1 MKNLQN
7 FIEQF
12 KTMACILSVEKR
24 NDGKAGNI
32 CIEIANKQY
41 IEFLEKLN
49 GNGKSSFET
58 KFEPGSNYERFMPK
72 ALDFERCC
80 HECAIEQ
87 KPVQAFIQPEQSN
100 IHISMILLPLGIE
113 DPNKAYCTL
122 SQETSEESESSEESM
137 LSAEM
142 SKNVLKTCVKL
153 RGATN
158 LQKTMDE
165 VIEDIRKICGANYC
179 CVLLTNFNE
188 HTYSVFSDSV
198 KANSNH
204 RSVRDYITEDFV
216 DYAKTWLHLLA
227 GNSCLIIKNKEDLET
242 IEQNFP
248 NWHRSLTNANIESLV
263 LLPLEYN
270 NVILGFIWVSNFDVS
285 NTLNIKETLELTTF
299 FVASEIA
306 NYQLVGRLEY
316 LSNMD
321 LLTNVQNRNS
331 MNNRVSQFMNG
342 KVQYKSL
349 AVIFADLNGL
359 KPVNDKYG
367 HDAGDELL
375 KKASSALKL
384 TFSKSEIYRAGGDE
398 FLVIILDQPKED
410 IEAKVQKLRENS
422 ENTDNVSFSLGFYYN
437 ENGGNI
443 RTAMHEADVRMYE
456 DKKQFYLRH
465 PEKRKKL

>member
-188 HTYSVFSDSV
+188 HTYSVFSDSI

>member
-1 MKNLQN
+1 
-7 FIEQF
+7 
-12 KTMACILSVEKR
+12 MACILSVEKR

-72 ALDFERCC
+72 ALNFERCC

-87 KPVQAFIQPEQSN
+87 KPVQAFLQPEQSN
-100 IHISMILLPLGIE
+100 IQISMVLLPLGIE
-113 DPNKAYCTL
+113 DPEKAYCTL
-122 SQETSEESESSEESM
+122 SQETSEERESSEESM

-188 HTYSVFSDSV
+188 HTYSVFSDSI

-242 IEQNFP
+242 IEQNYP

-465 PEKRKKL
+465 PEKRKNL

>member
-1 MKNLQN
+1 
-7 FIEQF
+7 
-12 KTMACILSVEKR
+12 MACILSVEKR

-87 KPVQAFIQPEQSN
+87 KPVQAFLQPEQSN
-100 IHISMILLPLGIE
+100 IQISMVLLPLGIE
-113 DPNKAYCTL
+113 DPEKAYCTL

-321 LLTNVQNRNS
+321 LLTSVQNRNS

-465 PEKRKKL
+465 PEKRKNL

>member
-137 LSAEM
+137 LSAEI
-142 SKNVLKTCVKL
+142 SKDVLKTCVKL

-321 LLTNVQNRNS
+321 LLTSVQNRNS

-398 FLVIILDQPKED
+398 FLVIILDQPKEG

>member
-1 MKNLQN
+1 
-7 FIEQF
+7 
-12 KTMACILSVEKR
+12 MACILSVEKR

-188 HTYSVFSDSV
+188 HTYSVFSDSI

-242 IEQNFP
+242 IEQNYP

-465 PEKRKKL
+465 PEKRKNL

>member
-1 MKNLQN
+1 
-7 FIEQF
+7 
-12 KTMACILSVEKR
+12 MACILSVEKR

-188 HTYSVFSDSV
+188 HTYSVFSDSI

-204 RSVRDYITEDFV
+204 RSVRNYITEDFV

-242 IEQNFP
+242 IEQNYP
-248 NWHRSLTNANIESLV
+248 NWHKSLTNANIESLV

>member
-1 MKNLQN
+1 
-7 FIEQF
+7 
-12 KTMACILSVEKR
+12 MACILSVEKR

-137 LSAEM
+137 LSAEI
-142 SKNVLKTCVKL
+142 SKDVLKTCVKL

-285 NTLNIKETLELTTF
+285 NTLNIKESLELTTF

-321 LLTNVQNRNS
+321 LLTSVQNRNS

-465 PEKRKKL
+465 PEKRKNL

>member
-1 MKNLQN
+1 
-7 FIEQF
+7 
-12 KTMACILSVEKR
+12 
-24 NDGKAGNI
+24 
-32 CIEIANKQY
+32 
-41 IEFLEKLN
+41 
-49 GNGKSSFET
+49 
-58 KFEPGSNYERFMPK
+58 MPK

-87 KPVQAFIQPEQSN
+87 KPVQAFLQPEQSN
-100 IHISMILLPLGIE
+100 IQISMVLLPLGIE
-113 DPNKAYCTL
+113 DPEKAYCTL
-122 SQETSEESESSEESM
+122 SQETSEERESSEESM

-188 HTYSVFSDSV
+188 HTYSVFSDSI

-242 IEQNFP
+242 IEQNYP

-321 LLTNVQNRNS
+321 LLTSVQNRNS

-398 FLVIILDQPKED
+398 FLVIILDQPKEG

-465 PEKRKKL
+465 PEKRKNL

>member
-1 MKNLQN
+1 M
-7 FIEQF
+7 
-12 KTMACILSVEKR
+12 
-24 NDGKAGNI
+24 
-32 CIEIANKQY
+32 
-41 IEFLEKLN
+41 
-49 GNGKSSFET
+49 
-58 KFEPGSNYERFMPK
+58 
-72 ALDFERCC
+72 
-80 HECAIEQ
+80 
-87 KPVQAFIQPEQSN
+87 
-100 IHISMILLPLGIE
+100 
-113 DPNKAYCTL
+113 
-122 SQETSEESESSEESM
+122 
-137 LSAEM
+137 
-142 SKNVLKTCVKL
+142 
-153 RGATN
+153 
-158 LQKTMDE
+158 
-165 VIEDIRKICGANYC
+165 
-179 CVLLTNFNE
+179 
-188 HTYSVFSDSV
+188 
-198 KANSNH
+198 
-204 RSVRDYITEDFV
+204 

-321 LLTNVQNRNS
+321 LLTSVQNRNS

-398 FLVIILDQPKED
+398 FLVIILDQPKEN

-465 PEKRKKL
+465 PEKRKNL

>member
-1 MKNLQN
+1 
-7 FIEQF
+7 
-12 KTMACILSVEKR
+12 MACILSVEKR

-122 SQETSEESESSEESM
+122 SQETSEESKSSEESM
-137 LSAEM
+137 LSAEI

-242 IEQNFP
+242 IEQNYP

-321 LLTNVQNRNS
+321 LLTSVQNRNS

-465 PEKRKKL
+465 PEKRKNL

>member
-137 LSAEM
+137 LSAEI
-142 SKNVLKTCVKL
+142 SKDVLKTCVKL

-306 NYQLVGRLEY
+306 NNQLVGRLEY

-321 LLTNVQNRNS
+321 LLTSVQNRNS

>member
-1 MKNLQN
+1 
-7 FIEQF
+7 
-12 KTMACILSVEKR
+12 MACILSVEKR

-188 HTYSVFSDSV
+188 HTYSVFSDSI

-242 IEQNFP
+242 IEQNYP

>member
-87 KPVQAFIQPEQSN
+87 KPVQAFLQPEQSN
-100 IHISMILLPLGIE
+100 IQISMVLLPLGIE
-113 DPNKAYCTL
+113 DPEKAYCTL
-122 SQETSEESESSEESM
+122 SQETSEERESSEESM

-188 HTYSVFSDSV
+188 HTYSVFSDSI

-216 DYAKTWLHLLA
+216 DYAKSWLHLLA
-227 GNSCLIIKNKEDLET
+227 RSSCLIIKNKEDLET
-242 IEQNFP
+242 IEQNYP

-321 LLTNVQNRNS
+321 LLTSVQNRNS

-398 FLVIILDQPKED
+398 FLVIILDQPKEG

-465 PEKRKKL
+465 PEKRKNL

>member
-87 KPVQAFIQPEQSN
+87 KPVQAFLQPEQSN
-100 IHISMILLPLGIE
+100 IQISMVLLPLGIE
-113 DPNKAYCTL
+113 DPEKAYCTL
-122 SQETSEESESSEESM
+122 SQEISEEIQPSEESK
-137 LSAEM
+137 LSAET
-142 SKNVLKTCVKL
+142 SKSVLKTCIKL

-188 HTYSVFSDSV
+188 HTYSVFSDSI

-242 IEQNFP
+242 IEQNYP

-465 PEKRKKL
+465 PEKRKNL

>member
-188 HTYSVFSDSV
+188 HTYSVFSDSI

-465 PEKRKKL
+465 PEKRKNL

>member
-137 LSAEM
+137 LSAEI

-321 LLTNVQNRNS
+321 LLTSVQNRNS

-465 PEKRKKL
+465 PEKRKNL

>member
-1 MKNLQN
+1 
-7 FIEQF
+7 
-12 KTMACILSVEKR
+12 MACILSVEKR

-137 LSAEM
+137 LSAEI

-204 RSVRDYITEDFV
+204 RSVRDHITEDFV

-321 LLTNVQNRNS
+321 LLTSVQNRNS

-465 PEKRKKL
+465 PEKRKNL

>member
-1 MKNLQN
+1 
-7 FIEQF
+7 
-12 KTMACILSVEKR
+12 
-24 NDGKAGNI
+24 
-32 CIEIANKQY
+32 
-41 IEFLEKLN
+41 
-49 GNGKSSFET
+49 
-58 KFEPGSNYERFMPK
+58 
-72 ALDFERCC
+72 
-80 HECAIEQ
+80 
-87 KPVQAFIQPEQSN
+87 
-100 IHISMILLPLGIE
+100 
-113 DPNKAYCTL
+113 
-122 SQETSEESESSEESM
+122 
-137 LSAEM
+137 
-142 SKNVLKTCVKL
+142 
-153 RGATN
+153 
-158 LQKTMDE
+158 MDE

-321 LLTNVQNRNS
+321 LLTSVQNRNS

-465 PEKRKKL
+465 PEKRKNL

>member
-1 MKNLQN
+1 
-7 FIEQF
+7 
-12 KTMACILSVEKR
+12 MACILSVEKR

-137 LSAEM
+137 LSAEI

-321 LLTNVQNRNS
+321 LLTSVQNRNS

>member
-1 MKNLQN
+1 
-7 FIEQF
+7 
-12 KTMACILSVEKR
+12 MACILSVEKR

-58 KFEPGSNYERFMPK
+58 KFEPGSN
-72 ALDFERCC
+72 

-137 LSAEM
+137 LSAEI
-142 SKNVLKTCVKL
+142 SKNVLKACVKL

-188 HTYSVFSDSV
+188 HTYSVFSDSI

-204 RSVRDYITEDFV
+204 RSVRDYIAEDFV

-321 LLTNVQNRNS
+321 LLTSVQNRNS

-465 PEKRKKL
+465 PEKRKNL

>member
-1 MKNLQN
+1 
-7 FIEQF
+7 
-12 KTMACILSVEKR
+12 MACILSVEKR

-58 KFEPGSNYERFMPK
+58 KFETGSNYERFMPK
-72 ALDFERCC
+72 ALNFERCC

-87 KPVQAFIQPEQSN
+87 KPVQAFLQPEQSN
-100 IHISMILLPLGIE
+100 IQISMVLLPLGIE
-113 DPNKAYCTL
+113 DPEKAYCTL
-122 SQETSEESESSEESM
+122 SQETSEERESSEESM

-188 HTYSVFSDSV
+188 HTYSVFSDSI

-242 IEQNFP
+242 IEQNYP

-398 FLVIILDQPKED
+398 FLVIILDQPKEG

-465 PEKRKKL
+465 PEKRKNL

>member
-1 MKNLQN
+1 
-7 FIEQF
+7 
-12 KTMACILSVEKR
+12 MACILSVEKR

-137 LSAEM
+137 LSAEI
-142 SKNVLKTCVKL
+142 SKNVLKACVKL

-321 LLTNVQNRNS
+321 LLTSVQNRNS

>member
-1 MKNLQN
+1 
-7 FIEQF
+7 
-12 KTMACILSVEKR
+12 MACILSVEKR

-137 LSAEM
+137 LSAEI

-321 LLTNVQNRNS
+321 LLTSVQNRNS

-465 PEKRKKL
+465 PEKRKNL

>member
-137 LSAEM
+137 LSAEI
-142 SKNVLKTCVKL
+142 SKDVLKTCVKL

-321 LLTNVQNRNS
+321 LLTSVQNRNS

-465 PEKRKKL
+465 PEKRKNL

>member
-1 MKNLQN
+1 
-7 FIEQF
+7 
-12 KTMACILSVEKR
+12 
-24 NDGKAGNI
+24 
-32 CIEIANKQY
+32 
-41 IEFLEKLN
+41 
-49 GNGKSSFET
+49 
-58 KFEPGSNYERFMPK
+58 
-72 ALDFERCC
+72 
-80 HECAIEQ
+80 
-87 KPVQAFIQPEQSN
+87 
-100 IHISMILLPLGIE
+100 
-113 DPNKAYCTL
+113 
-122 SQETSEESESSEESM
+122 
-137 LSAEM
+137 
-142 SKNVLKTCVKL
+142 
-153 RGATN
+153 
-158 LQKTMDE
+158 MDE

-188 HTYSVFSDSV
+188 HSCSVFSDSV
-198 KANSNH
+198 KVNSHH
-204 RSVRDYITEDFV
+204 RSIRDYLTEDFV
-216 DYAKTWLHLLA
+216 DYAKSWLHLLA
-227 GNSCLIIKNKEDLET
+227 RSSCLIIKNKEDLET
-242 IEQNFP
+242 IKQQYP
-248 NWHRSLTNANIESLV
+248 NWHTSLTNANVESLV

-321 LLTNVQNRNS
+321 LLTSVQNRNS

-465 PEKRKKL
+465 PEKRKNL

>member
-87 KPVQAFIQPEQSN
+87 KPVQAFLQPEQSN
-100 IHISMILLPLGIE
+100 IQISMVLLPLGIE
-113 DPNKAYCTL
+113 DPEKAYCTL

-321 LLTNVQNRNS
+321 LLTSVQNRNS

-465 PEKRKKL
+465 PEKRKNL

>member
-165 VIEDIRKICGANYC
+165 VIEDNRKICGANYC

-188 HTYSVFSDSV
+188 HTYSVFSDSI

-465 PEKRKKL
+465 PEKRKNL

>member
-188 HTYSVFSDSV
+188 HTYSVFSDSI

-242 IEQNFP
+242 IEQNYP
-248 NWHRSLTNANIESLV
+248 NWHKSLTNANIESLV

-410 IEAKVQKLRENS
+410 IETKVQKLHENS

>member
-1 MKNLQN
+1 
-7 FIEQF
+7 
-12 KTMACILSVEKR
+12 MACILSVEKR

>member
-1 MKNLQN
+1 
-7 FIEQF
+7 
-12 KTMACILSVEKR
+12 MACILSVEKR

-188 HTYSVFSDSV
+188 HTYSVFSDSI

-465 PEKRKKL
+465 PEKRKNL